1 MSHRV
6 VEEWRGVQVETLDDL
21 LRPGLRAV
29 CGPLPSPVLT
39 GS

>member
-6 VEEWRGVQVETLDDL
+6 TETWMGEQVETLADL

-29 CGPLPSPVLT
+29 CGTL
-39 GS
+39 